1 MIKKLLSSTY
11 MIIILLFMYIPI
23 IALII
28 LSFNSSKYM
37 STWTGFSFTW
47 YKQLFESELIMDAL
61 KNTLIIAT
69 LSSVIATVLG
79 TVACIGINNMK
90 KWPKTITMGITN
102 IPMLNAEIVTA
113 ISLMLIFLAF
123 GMTLGFT
130 TILIGHITFN
140 LPYVILSV
148 MPRLKQTE
156 ISTYEAALD
165 LGAGP
170 FKAFMKV
177 VLPDILPGVLSGFL
191 LAFTMSLDDFVITHF
206 TKGSGINT
214 LSTLIYSE
222 VRKGIKPSL
231 YALSTIMFV
240 AVIIILVIANM
251 PKKQKND

>member
-1 MIKKLLSSTY
+1 MIKKFISSTY
-11 MIIILLFMYIPI
+11 MTLIFLFMYIPI
-23 IALII
+23 IALVI

-37 STWTGFSFTW
+37 STWTGFSLTW
-47 YKQLFESELIMDAL
+47 YRQLFSSELIMSAL
-61 KNTLIIAT
+61 KNTLIIAA
-69 LSSVIATVLG
+69 LSAIIATVLG

-90 KWPKTITMGITN
+90 KLPKTITMGITN

-113 ISLMLIFLAF
+113 ISLMLVFIAL
-123 GMTLGFT
+123 GIKLGFA

-170 FKAFMKV
+170 VKAFIKV
-177 VLPDILPGVLSGFL
+177 VLPDIMPGVLSGFL

-231 YALSTIMFV
+231 YALSTIMFIT
-240 AVIIILVIANM
+240 VIIILLIANM
-251 PKKQKND
+251 PKRQKNS

>member
-1 MIKKLLSSTY
+1 MKKFLSSTY
-11 MIIILLFMYIPI
+11 MAIILLFMYIPI
-23 IALII
+23 VALII

-37 STWTGFSFTW
+37 STWTGFSFRW
-47 YKQLFESELIMDAL
+47 YGQLLSSTIIKDAL
-61 KNTLIIAT
+61 RNTLIIAF
-69 LSSVIATVLG
+69 LSATIATILG
-79 TVACIGINNMK
+79 TVASIGINNMK
-90 KWPKTITMGITN
+90 KMPKTITMGITN

-113 ISLMLIFLAF
+113 ISLMLVFIAIGLK
-123 GMTLGFT
+123 LGFL

-165 LGAGP
+165 LGASP

-177 VLPDILPGVLSGFL
+177 VLPDIMPGVTSGFL

-231 YALSTIMFV
+231 YALSTIMFIT
-240 AVIIILVIANM
+240 VIIILFIANK
-251 PKKQKND
+251 PKKSEQ

>member
-1 MIKKLLSSTY
+1 MIKKFISSTY
-11 MIIILLFMYIPI
+11 MALIFLFMYIPI
-23 IALII
+23 IALVI

-37 STWTGFSFTW
+37 STWTGFSLTW
-47 YKQLFESELIMDAL
+47 YKQLFESELIMSAL
-61 KNTLIIAT
+61 KNTLLIAT
-69 LSSVIATVLG
+69 LSAAIATILG

-90 KWPKTITMGITN
+90 KLPKTITMGITN

-113 ISLMLIFLAF
+113 ISLMLVFIAL
-123 GMTLGFT
+123 GIKLGFA

-170 FKAFMKV
+170 VKAFIKV
-177 VLPDILPGVLSGFL
+177 VLPDIMPGVLSGFL

-240 AVIIILVIANM
+240 TVIIILLIANM
-251 PKKQKND
+251 PKRQKNN

>member
-1 MIKKLLSSTY
+1 MKKILSSTY
-11 MIIILLFMYIPI
+11 MAIILLFMYIPI
-23 IALII
+23 VALII

-37 STWTGFSFTW
+37 STWTGFSFRW
-47 YKQLFESELIMDAL
+47 YEQLLSSTIIKDAL
-61 KNTLIIAT
+61 RNTLIIAF
-69 LSSVIATVLG
+69 LSATIATILG
-79 TVACIGINNMK
+79 TVASIGINNMK
-90 KWPKTITMGITN
+90 KMPKTITMGITN

-113 ISLMLIFLAF
+113 ISLMLVFIAM
-123 GMTLGFT
+123 GIKLGFV

-165 LGAGP
+165 LGASP

-177 VLPDILPGVLSGFL
+177 VLPDIMPGVTSGFL

-231 YALSTIMFV
+231 YALSTIMFIT
-240 AVIIILVIANM
+240 VIIILFIANK
-251 PKKQKND
+251 PKKSEQ

>member
-1 MIKKLLSSTY
+1 MKKFLSSTY
-11 MIIILLFMYIPI
+11 MAIILLFMYIPI
-23 IALII
+23 VALII

-37 STWTGFSFTW
+37 STWTGFSFRW
-47 YKQLFESELIMDAL
+47 YEQLLSSTIIKDAL
-61 KNTLIIAT
+61 RNTLIIAF
-69 LSSVIATVLG
+69 LSATIATILG
-79 TVACIGINNMK
+79 TVASIGINNMK
-90 KWPKTITMGITN
+90 KMPKTITMGITN

-113 ISLMLIFLAF
+113 ISLMLVFIAM
-123 GMTLGFT
+123 GIKLGFV

-165 LGAGP
+165 LGASP

-177 VLPDILPGVLSGFL
+177 VLPDIMPGVTSGFL

-231 YALSTIMFV
+231 YALSTIMFIT
-240 AVIIILVIANM
+240 VIIILFIANK
-251 PKKQKND
+251 PKKSEQ

>member
-1 MIKKLLSSTY
+1 MIKKFISSTY
-11 MIIILLFMYIPI
+11 MTLIFLFMYIPI
-23 IALII
+23 IALVI

-37 STWTGFSFTW
+37 STWTGFSLTW
-47 YKQLFESELIMDAL
+47 YRQLFNSELIMSAL
-61 KNTLIIAT
+61 KNTLIIAA
-69 LSSVIATVLG
+69 LSATIATILG
-79 TVACIGINNMK
+79 TVACIGINRMK
-90 KWPKTITMGITN
+90 KLPKTITMGITN

-113 ISLMLIFLAF
+113 ISLMLVFIAL
-123 GMTLGFT
+123 GIKLGFA

-170 FKAFMKV
+170 VKAFIKV
-177 VLPDILPGVLSGFL
+177 VLPDIMPGVLSGFL

-231 YALSTIMFV
+231 YALSTIMFIT
-240 AVIIILVIANM
+240 VIIILLIANF
-251 PKKQKND
+251 PKRQKNN